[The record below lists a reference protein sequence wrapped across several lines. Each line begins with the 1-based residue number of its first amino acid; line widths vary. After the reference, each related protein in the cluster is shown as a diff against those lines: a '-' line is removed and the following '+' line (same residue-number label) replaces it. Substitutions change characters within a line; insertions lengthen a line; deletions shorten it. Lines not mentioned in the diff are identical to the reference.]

1 MKIMKVI
8 TTYLSLL
15 FLAFPIMAPAQVS
28 LGIAGGLATYQM
40 NDLKTI
46 NTQQANSLPFE
57 TVEVDNFDLGWY
69 LHASLT
75 TKISEEFLLGM
86 VYRYHSTGSRI
97 GQRDYSGF
105 YTFDQI
111 VSAHFLGI
119 EPEIMLAK
127 HKFLEVSLSL
137 VTGLNFT
144 RWELKQV
151 LSLQGQEE
159 KESQSLVALSIP
171 FNPSFNLYVPII
183 SRLSAKISA
192 GYLMD
197 TGGKLHLKGN
207 RDAVLM
213 LQNEPVKTGWSGFRM
228 AVGFFYNI
236 H

>member
-1 MKIMKVI
+1 MKNMKEI

-15 FLAFPIMAPAQVS
+15 SLVFPIMSPAQVS

-46 NTQQANSLPFE
+46 NTQQAKSLPFE
-57 TVEVDNFDLGWY
+57 TVEVDNFDHGWY

-75 TKISEEFLLGM
+75 TKISEEFLLGL

-119 EPEIMLAK
+119 EPEVMLVK
-127 HKFLEVSLSL
+127 HKFLEISLSL
-137 VTGLNFT
+137 VTGLNFSS
-144 RWELKQV
+144 WELKQV
-151 LSLQGQEE
+151 LSLKGREE
-159 KESQSLVALSIP
+159 KESESLVALSVP
-171 FNPSFNLYVPII
+171 FNPSFNLYVPILT
-183 SRLSAKISA
+183 RLSAKISV

-207 RDAVLM
+207 RDAVLI
-213 LQNEPVKTGWSGFRM
+213 LENEPVKTGWSGFRI
-228 AVGFFYNI
+228 AVGFCYKI